1 MFSTRLRSA
10 LFLSFL
16 LGSACTRQSDAPV
29 TEVVPPPAIAPE
41 QALTLEA
48 IFEEEAYEAEQPG
61 QIKWLDDGSGYTMLE
76 TVDGYD
82 EAQPDLDE
90 NGDEL
95 EPPKDIVLYDPATG
109 DRSILVSADVLV
121 PEGAERS
128 LTIDDYAW
136 SDDRSRLLVYTNS
149 QRVWRVK
156 SRGDYWVLDISSGEL
171 RQLGGADAEPSS
183 LQFAKFSPDGNRV
196 AYVRDANV
204 YVETLSDGGIR
215 QLTSRGTDHI
225 INGIMSWAYEE
236 EFSIRDG
243 FRWSPDGSRIAYWQ
257 FDTSGVR
264 DFTLI
269 NTTDELY
276 PVLTRIP
283 YPKVGETVSAA
294 RVGVVPVEG
303 GNTVWANLPGDP
315 RQNYV
320 PRMGWAE
327 NSNEIIV
334 QQLNRK
340 QDTNSVY
347 YADATTGEGSPVFVE
362 EELHYI
368 EDVQDVTWLDDGNSF
383 IWQSERDGWRHLYRV
398 SRDGKD
404 FLDLTPGAFDITE
417 LVTVDEEGGWLYFIA
432 SPDAME
438 QRFLFRSPLDANGGM
453 ERITPPEFAGTNGYQ
468 VSNDAGWAVHS
479 HQTFMQPPQYRLVS
493 LPDHEEH
500 TMLEANQAL
509 IDKLAGLSFGD
520 HEFFRVQAQDGL
532 ELDGFIMRP
541 PNFDP
546 SRTYPIVNYVYGEV
560 AGQTVRDVW
569 GGKRHLWHLYMTQ
582 QGFLVASVDNRG
594 TRAPRGRDWRKSV
607 YGAIGV
613 LASRDQSDSQ
623 SAMAERWSYIDTD
636 NVGIW
641 GHSGGGSMTLNML
654 FRYPGQYHAGV
665 SRAPVADQRLY
676 DAIYQERYSGLL
688 EEYAEGYREA
698 SPVTHAENLQGELL
712 LIHGTGDDNVHYQGS
727 ERLINE
733 LVKHNKQF
741 DFMSYP
747 NRTHAIREGEGTELH
762 MYTMMTRFFTEH
774 LMD

>member
-1 MFSTRLRSA
+1 MFPSLSRIA
-10 LFLSFL
+10 LF
-16 LGSACTRQSDAPV
+16 APV
-29 TEVVPPPAIAPE
+29 LLVAACSQPADDPVEEITAQPALAPE
-41 QALTLEA
+41 EALTLEA
-48 IFEEEAYEAEQPG
+48 IFDEEAYEAERPG
-61 QIKWLDDGSGYTMLE
+61 QIKWLEDGSGYTMLE

-82 EAQPDLDE
+82 EDNPDLDE
-90 NGDEL
+90 DGEEL
-95 EPPKDIVLYDPATG
+95 EPEKDIVLYDPATG
-109 DRSILVSADVLV
+109 DRSVLVSAEALV

-128 LTIDDYAW
+128 LTIDNYAW
-136 SDDRSRLLVYTNS
+136 SDDRQKLLIYTNS
-149 QRVWRVK
+149 ERVWRVK
-156 SRGDYWVLDISSGEL
+156 SRGDYWVLDVASGDL
-171 RQLGGADAEPSS
+171 RQLGGADAEPST

-215 QLTSRGTDHI
+215 QLTSRGADNI

-257 FDTSGVR
+257 FDTSGVK
-264 DFTLI
+264 DFILI
-269 NTTDELY
+269 NNTDELY
-276 PVLTRIP
+276 PELTRIP

-294 RVGVVPVEG
+294 RVGMVPVEG
-303 GNTVWANLPGDP
+303 GSTVWAKLPGDP
-315 RQNYV
+315 RENYV
-320 PRMGWAE
+320 PRMNWAE
-327 NSNEIIV
+327 SSSEILV

-340 QDTNSVY
+340 QDRNSVF
-347 YADATTGEGSPVFVE
+347 YADAVSGDVSPVFVE

-368 EDVQDVTWLDDGNSF
+368 EDVRDPHWLDEGASF

-398 SRDGKD
+398 SRDGSE
-404 FLDLTPGAFDITE
+404 FLDLTPGAFDIVQ
-417 LVTVDEEGGWLYFIA
+417 LVKVDEEGGWLYFIA
-432 SPDAME
+432 SPEAME
-438 QRFLFRSPLDANGGM
+438 QRFLYRSPLDGNGEM
-453 ERITPPEFAGTNGYQ
+453 ERITPEQFAGTNAYQ
-468 VSNDAGWAVHS
+468 VSEDARWAVHS
-479 HQTFMQPPQYRLVS
+479 HQSFMQPAQYRLVS
-493 LPDHEEH
+493 LPDHEERA
-500 TMLEANQAL
+500 MLESNQAL
-509 IDKLAGLSFGD
+509 IDKLAALSFGD

-541 PNFDP
+541 PGFDP
-546 SRTYPIVNYVYGEV
+546 SRKYPIVNYVYGEV

-569 GGKRHLWHLYMTQ
+569 GGKRHLWHLFMTQ

-594 TRAPRGRDWRKSV
+594 TRAPRGREWRKSV

-623 SAMAERWSYIDTD
+623 TAMAERWSYIDVD

-688 EEYAEGYREA
+688 EEYAEAYVEA
-698 SPVTHAENLQGELL
+698 SPITHAENLQGDLL

-727 ERLINE
+727 ERLIDE

-762 MYTMMTRFFTEH
+762 MYTMMTEFFSEN
-774 LMD
+774 LQD